1 MGRQEMQQ
9 QPPVEINLGE
19 MSPFISASQSQLQPQ
34 VCHMNASL
42 IYWTCNFRHVIFM
55 RICFMRLLHISLCAT
70 FLAYFSKLCMSHIFP
85 HKLAFSTEIL
95 ILFVF
100 LLPITFLFLL
110 GFVTSTIWLPT
121 EWHHPCVWTSVERDG
136 EVGSQAILY
145 RICAAYLVFMWQNI
159 NTKYAAEI
167 CAFSA
172 LMPLVGQQE
181 GHPACKKLSGG
192 VLAWLY
198 LSGVRCRLACGP
210 ADATATHCLASVKSR
225 WFYLSGTGLPG

>member
-42 IYWTCNFRHVIFM
+42 IYWTCNFRRHFYANI
-55 RICFMRLLHISLCAT
+55 LHAIAPYFTLC
-70 FLAYFSKLCMSHIFP
+70 HIFRI
-85 HKLAFSTEIL
+85 FQQTVCI
-95 ILFVF
+95 
-100 LLPITFLFLL
+100 
-110 GFVTSTIWLPT
+110 IWLPT
-121 EWHHPCVWTSVERDG
+121 EWHHPCVRTPVERDG
-136 EVGSQAILY
+136 GVGSQAVLY
-145 RICAAYLVFMWQNI
+145 HICAAYLVFMWQNI

-172 LMPLVGQQE
+172 LTPLVGRQE

-198 LSGVRCRLACGP
+198 LSGVRCRLAYGP
-210 ADATATHCLASVKSR
+210 VDATATRCL
-225 WFYLSGTGLPG
+225 LLQ